1 MKLRR
6 LFPLLPLVAA
16 LAGCSMMDAINP
28 FSSSA
33 KVKMADLPTF
43 KATAEIRPL
52 WQMKAGKADGH
63 VFTPAVVDGTVYT
76 ASGDGTLTRFED
88 GKQVWRIAVG
98 KPLSAGVGA
107 NNRLVVVGTAKG
119 DVLAFSAADGKPLW
133 SAQVNSEILA
143 APAVGDGIVVVRSG
157 DNRLFGF
164 DSSDGTRKWIYTR
177 NNPPLSLRN
186 AAPPVISDRYVFAG
200 FPGGKL
206 VAVALQNGAL
216 AWEGTVAL
224 PKGTTELDRV
234 ADITST
240 PVFDGPLVC
249 AVAYQGRVACFD
261 LSNGSLAWAREISS
275 AAGLAMDSR
284 NVYVT
289 DDKGAVHAYERTRG
303 TSVWKQDKLFLRQL
317 TAPAVQRGLV
327 AVGDV
332 QGQVHF
338 LNREDGSFAAR
349 YSTDGSPILAAP
361 QVYANGWLVQTSGGS
376 VQALEPR

>member
-33 KVKMADLPTF
+33 KVKMAELPSF

-52 WQMKAGKADGH
+52 WQMKAGKAEGH

-76 ASGDGTLTRFED
+76 AAGDGTLTRFED

-164 DSSDGTRKWIYTR
+164 DSSDGSRKWIYTR

-349 YSTDGSPILAAP
+349 YSTDGSPIWAAP
-361 QVYANGWLVQTSGGS
+361 QVYGNGWLVQTSGGS

>member
-33 KVKMADLPTF
+33 KVKMAELPNF
-43 KATAEIRPL
+43 KATADIRPL
-52 WQMKAGKADGH
+52 WQMKAGKAEGH

-76 ASGDGTLTRFED
+76 AAGDGTLTRFED

-164 DSSDGTRKWIYTR
+164 DSSDGSRKWIYTR

-361 QVYANGWLVQTSGGS
+361 QVYGNGWLVQTSGGS

>member
-349 YSTDGSPILAAP
+349 YSTDGTPILAAP
-361 QVYANGWLVQTSGGS
+361 QVYGNGWLVQTSGGS

>member
-1 MKLRR
+1 MKFRR

-349 YSTDGSPILAAP
+349 YSTDGTPILAAP

>member
-275 AAGLAMDSR
+275 AAGLAMDSH

-349 YSTDGSPILAAP
+349 YSTDGTPILAAP